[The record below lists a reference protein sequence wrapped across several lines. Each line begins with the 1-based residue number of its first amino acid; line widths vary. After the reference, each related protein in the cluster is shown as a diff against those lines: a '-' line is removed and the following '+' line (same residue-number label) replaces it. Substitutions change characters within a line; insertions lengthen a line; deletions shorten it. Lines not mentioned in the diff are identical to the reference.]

1 MSSIIHCVIDRKAI
15 ENATKKQKDL
25 SKRITLVDPSGLRLA
40 INTKSASW
48 TYNYRKRGLDFDGKR
63 HPQRT
68 IKLGDLISLT
78 PQEARTKVEEI
89 KSLVRNGQDP
99 AEIVAKQKTQ
109 QKLEEYRD
117 RPLKVWLKEYRA
129 NVLQDKSE
137 YKLAENMHIS
147 NALVE
152 LQLSDNPPKDMNAKA
167 FRDIVKIH
175 IDRPATAKQRFG
187 ALSRFIDYLVDE
199 EIIERNPSRDLSL
212 RHKPKASQARSNYFS
227 TKQLYKLWYPAHE
240 IKPTYLRF
248 LRFMIVCPLRRS
260 EAANLSAKNIFEN
273 EMELRLS
280 AAETKNK
287 EAFSLPLPDLAF
299 SQFGEL
305 SELNDQRIFQLSSK
319 RGAAMKSWSFF
330 TASIRK
336 STEVETFNL
345 HDLRRTFTSLLSEH
359 SPFSESLVDSLLNHK
374 RSSTRTGVMR
384 AYQHAKNLK
393 QRREI
398 MEWWS
403 DFLEREVI
411 NDDEI

>member
-1 MSSIIHCVIDRKAI
+1 MSSIIHRVIDRKAI
-15 ENATKKQKDL
+15 ESAAKKQKDL

-48 TYNYRKRGLDFDGKR
+48 TYNYRKRGLDFEGKR

-68 IKLGDLISLT
+68 LKLGDLISLT

-99 AEIVAKQKTQ
+99 AEIAAKIKTQ
-109 QKLEEYRD
+109 QRIAEYKG
-117 RPLKVWLKEYRA
+117 RPLKVWLEEYQK
-129 NVLQDKSE
+129 NVLKDKSS
-137 YKLAENMHIS
+137 YKVTENMHAF
-147 NALVE
+147 NALIE
-152 LQLSDNPPKDMNAKA
+152 LQLSNSAPDHISSKS

-175 IDRPATAKQRFG
+175 ADRPSTGKQRFG
-187 ALSRFIDYLVDE
+187 ALSRFVDYLVDE
-199 EIIERNPSRDLSL
+199 EVMERNPSRDLSL
-212 RHKPKASQARSNYFS
+212 RHKPKASQPRNNYFNPE
-227 TKQLYKLWYPAHE
+227 QLAQLWHPTGDL
-240 IKPTYLRF
+240 KPTYLKF

-260 EAANLSAKNIFEN
+260 EAANLTPRNIFHR

-280 AAETKNK
+280 STETKNH
-287 EAFSLPLPDLAF
+287 EAFSLPLTNLAF
-299 SQFGEL
+299 LQFGEFSNL
-305 SELNDQRIFQLSSK
+305 TSQRIFQLSSK
-319 RGAAMKSWSFF
+319 QEAPMKSWSFF
-330 TASIRK
+330 TKCIRK
-336 STEVETFNL
+336 STKVETFNL
-345 HDLRRTFTSLLSEH
+345 HDLRRTFTSLISEL

-403 DFLEREVI
+403 HFLES
-411 NDDEI
+411 EILNATR